1 MAKQMNNNIKKI
13 KFDIRQY
20 EGGDAAYSLID
31 ILQSNGYIAY
41 LAGGCVRDI
50 LLEKI
55 PKDFDIAT
63 DCLPE
68 DSIKLFEI
76 AKEIGKSFGVVLI
89 NHMGHS
95 FELATFRED
104 FGSLNGRHPRKIC
117 FSTPPEDSKRRD
129 FTINSMFYDPIS
141 ETLYDYNNGEVDLEL
156 KLVKF
161 VGVANQRIIEDHL
174 RMLRAVRFE
183 STLWFT
189 MDNEAEIS
197 IKENSKLIKKL
208 SPERIRDEFVRIL
221 CEAEKTGQAL
231 KKLNDLNLLVHILPQ
246 FSKLSTEHIQM
257 IYEMLDDITNISF
270 ELAMATIFQF
280 IIEEHSSSNINK
292 ISRHLKLSTQ
302 QKNEITKILL
312 NIDAYDN
319 FCNLPISQKKL
330 LFADSS
336 FLKSIKLLELRYTWG
351 LAKQVNIDE
360 AKEFYELNKDFK
372 LPAQLITGQDL
383 ISRGMKPNHKFGK
396 ILDQIYIEQLNE
408 NLQTKDEAFELLDR
422 ILNDQQN

>member
-1 MAKQMNNNIKKI
+1 MNNNIKKI
-13 KFDIRQY
+13 KFDIKQY
-20 EGGDAAYSLID
+20 EGGTAAHSLIK
-31 ILQSNGYIAY
+31 ILQSHGYIAY
-41 LAGGCVRDI
+41 LAGGCVRDV
-50 LLEKI
+50 LLGRI

-68 DSIKLFEI
+68 DSIKIFDNS
-76 AKEIGKSFGVVLI
+76 KEIGKSFGVVLI
-89 NHMGHS
+89 NHMEYS

-141 ETLYDYNNGEVDLEL
+141 ETLYDYNNGEIDLEL

-161 VGVANQRIIEDHL
+161 VGIANQRIIEDHL

-189 MDNEAEIS
+189 MDNEAEIA

-208 SPERIRDEFVRIL
+208 SPERIRSEFVRIL

-231 KKLNDLNLLVHILPQ
+231 KKLNDLDLLVHILPQ
-246 FSKLSTEHIQM
+246 FSKLESEHIQI
-257 IYEMLDDITNISF
+257 IYDMLDDITNMSF

-280 IIEEHSSSNINK
+280 IFEEHPSSNINK
-292 ISRHLKLSTQ
+292 ISKHLKLSVQ

-312 NIDAYDN
+312 NINAYDN
-319 FCNLPISQKKL
+319 FYNLPISQKKL

-336 FLKSIKLLELRYTWG
+336 FIKSIKLLELRCTWG
-351 LAKQVNIDE
+351 LAKQADIDE
-360 AKEFYELNKDFK
+360 AEKFNELNKDFK

-383 ISRGMKPNHKFGK
+383 ISRGMKPGK
-396 ILDQIYIEQLNE
+396 KIGEILNQIYTEQLDE
-408 NLQTKDEAFELLDR
+408 NIETKEDAFIMLDR
-422 ILNDQQN
+422 ILDDQ

>member
-1 MAKQMNNNIKKI
+1 MNNNIKQI
-13 KFDIRQY
+13 KFDIRKY
-20 EGGDAAYSLID
+20 ESGEAAYSLID

-50 LLEKI
+50 LLGRI

-68 DSIKLFEI
+68 DSIKLFEN

-89 NHMGHS
+89 NHMGHC
-95 FELATFRED
+95 FEIATFRED
-104 FGSLNGRHPRKIC
+104 FGSINGRHPRKIC
-117 FSTPPEDSKRRD
+117 FSTPTEDSKRRD

-141 ETLYDYNNGEVDLEL
+141 ETLYDYNNGEVDLDL

-197 IKENSKLIKKL
+197 IKENSKLIRKL

-257 IYEMLDDITNISF
+257 IYEMLDNITNISF
-270 ELAMATIFQF
+270 ELAMAVILQF
-280 IIEEHSSSNINK
+280 IISEQHTINVNK
-292 ISRHLKLSTQ
+292 ELKHLKLSTI
-302 QKNEITKILL
+302 QKNEISNVLL
-312 NIDAYDN
+312 NIVAYDN

-336 FLKSIKLLELRYTWG
+336 SSKSIKLLNLRSKYN
-351 LAKQVNIDE
+351 LAEQNQLDA
-360 AKEFYELNKDFK
+360 AKEFFELNKDFK
-372 LPAQLITGQDL
+372 LPKPLISGKDL
-383 ISRGMKPNHKFGK
+383 ISKDMKPNHKFGK
-396 ILDQIYIEQLNE
+396 ILEQIYTEQLNE
-408 NLQTKDEAFELLDR
+408 NLKTKDEAFEMLDR
-422 ILNDQQN
+422 ILNDQ